1 MNRHSVECI
10 NLQGLNANHQYTYTQ
25 KAGKPPSPTTNS
37 KIRYQTICYMEIH
50 CRVLYI
56 NYIIL
61 YCFTTTISV
70 PWTVD
75 IVLIRPNKSIKEFQ
89 YDSPNHNIVNMD
101 YFSFVF
107 VCQLRIFIRVKM
119 LKCMINPTCLSFLCI
134 PVLFTKNVV
143 ICLVSWAE
151 KINER
156 IK

>member
-1 MNRHSVECI
+1 MQTTNTHI
-10 NLQGLNANHQYTYTQ
+10 LKKLANHQAQQRTARSAT
-25 KAGKPPSPTTNS
+25 KLSVIWRFTAE
-37 KIRYQTICYMEIH
+37 C
-50 CRVLYI
+50 CI

-119 LKCMINPTCLSFLCI
+119 LKCMINPTGLLFLCV